1 MQKVCIL
8 LSTYNGD
15 KFIEEQLESLLA
27 QDFPNVSILIR
38 DDGSR
43 DRTVEIL
50 KEYSSRF
57 PSIKCIF
64 GENVGVKKSFWS
76 LIEAASDDF
85 DYYAFCD
92 QDDYWLPAKL
102 AVGVDSLKDKNP
114 LTPLMYCSSLTVT
127 DSNLVPVRTAVPPRF
142 VGLGNLLV
150 ENFITGCTV
159 VINRSARAVILLNNT
174 SNYCMHDWWIAL
186 LIAVSGELV
195 CDEKSEI
202 LYRQHGG
209 NSVGVASGTFK
220 RLRDGVTLIFRPDRK
235 FDVYG
240 QILSLRNCFLAKSM
254 RALDL
259 QLIDDVL
266 RGQKSFFLRFK
277 MLSTGRLCWRKTYRG
292 QIKKWH
298 FLFFG
303 ILG

>member
-8 LSTYNGD
+8 LSTYNGE
-15 KFIEEQLESLLA
+15 KFIGEQLDSLLA
-27 QDFPNVSILIR
+27 QDYPGISIFVR

-43 DRTVEIL
+43 DGTVAIL
-50 KEYSSRF
+50 EEYSRKF
-57 PSIKCIF
+57 QNIKCVL

-76 LIEAASDDF
+76 LIEAAPDDF

-92 QDDYWLPAKL
+92 QDDYWLPTKITT
-102 AVGVDSLKDKNP
+102 GVNSLKEKSP
-114 LTPLMYCSSLTVT
+114 LTPLLYCSGLTVA
-127 DSNLVPVRTAVPPRF
+127 DANLVPMRTAVAPMF
-142 VGLGNLLV
+142 IGLGNLLV

-159 VINRSARAVILLNNT
+159 ILNRSARSVVLPNNAA
-174 SNYCMHDWWIAL
+174 NYCMHDWWIAL
-186 LIAVSGELV
+186 LVAVSGELI

-209 NSVGVASGTFK
+209 NSVGVASGLRK
-220 RLRDGVTLIFRPDRK
+220 RLRKGITLIFRPDRK

-240 QILSLRNCFLAKSM
+240 QILSLRDTPLSKSIS
-254 RALDL
+254 ASAL
-259 QLIDDVL
+259 QLINDVL
-266 RGQKSFFLRFK
+266 RSRKNFLLR
-277 MLSTGRLCWRKTYRG
+277 LRLVSSGRLRWRTTYRG